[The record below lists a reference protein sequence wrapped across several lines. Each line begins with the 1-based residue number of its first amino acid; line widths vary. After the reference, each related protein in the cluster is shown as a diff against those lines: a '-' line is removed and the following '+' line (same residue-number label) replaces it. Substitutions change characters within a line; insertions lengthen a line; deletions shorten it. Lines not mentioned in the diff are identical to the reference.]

1 VIHRTALVDPT
12 AHIEGDVT
20 VGPYAIIGPRV
31 TVGERC
37 HIAAHAV
44 LERNVK
50 LGHGVKVGYG
60 SVLGN
65 DPQDLKYKGEDTWV
79 EVGDTTVIREYCTI
93 NRGTQATG
101 KTSVG
106 QRCFLMSYVHLA
118 HDCHVGNDVIIANA
132 VQMAGHVTIED
143 RAIISG
149 LVPIHQF
156 VRIGTFSF
164 VGGGSREPGRPAL
177 HQGRGQSG
185 SPLRLE
191 LRGPAACRVLSRREA
206 GPEAR
211 LPAAVQFRH
220 DGEPGNRQ
228 GARRAAADSRSRE
241 LPQVHRRVAAGS
253 AGVTAPPVRV
263 GVIGTGAL
271 GFHHVRLLR
280 RMAGVSFAG
289 IYDKNP
295 ARAAEVA
302 KQLETVAHPALA
314 ALLERV
320 DAVTVAVP
328 TPAHVDV
335 GMAVLQRGIALL
347 MEKPLADTVAGAEA
361 LVRGAAAQGT
371 VLQVGHVERFN
382 RAVRAAAPYLDEP
395 RFLQIDRLSP
405 FQPRGTDVAVIL
417 DLMIHD
423 LDLVLELVRAPVTD
437 VRATG
442 VAILTPHVDIANA
455 RIEFANGAIANLTAS
470 RVSRERT
477 RKLRIFQPTGY
488 CSLDLAQGS
497 GDFFRLKPGWQG
509 LGATTLEQIVDHVRL
524 EAPEA
529 EPLKLELESFLRA
542 VRGEEDVVVSG
553 AAGAQALALAFRVA
567 SAIQASPLAPP
578 PPAPLA
584 ASRP

>member
-1 VIHRTALVDPT
+1 
-12 AHIEGDVT
+12 
-20 VGPYAIIGPRV
+20 
-31 TVGERC
+31 
-37 HIAAHAV
+37 
-44 LERNVK
+44 
-50 LGHGVKVGYG
+50 
-60 SVLGN
+60 
-65 DPQDLKYKGEDTWV
+65 
-79 EVGDTTVIREYCTI
+79 
-93 NRGTQATG
+93 
-101 KTSVG
+101 
-106 QRCFLMSYVHLA
+106 MS
-118 HDCHVGNDVIIANA
+118 G
-132 VQMAGHVTIED
+132 
-143 RAIISG
+143 
-149 LVPIHQF
+149 
-156 VRIGTFSF
+156 
-164 VGGGSREPGRPAL
+164 
-177 HQGRGQSG
+177 
-185 SPLRLE
+185 
-191 LRGPAACRVLSRREA
+191 
-206 GPEAR
+206 
-211 LPAAVQFRH
+211 
-220 DGEPGNRQ
+220 
-228 GARRAAADSRSRE
+228 
-241 LPQVHRRVAAGS
+241 
-253 AGVTAPPVRV
+253 PPVRV

-271 GFHHVRLLR
+271 GFHHARLLR
-280 RMAGVSFAG
+280 RMSGVAFAG

-295 ARAAEVA
+295 ARAAAVA
-302 KQLETVAHPALA
+302 AELETVAHPALT

-328 TPAHVDV
+328 TPVHAEV
-335 GMAVLQRGIALL
+335 GIAVLERGIALL
-347 MEKPLADTVAGAEA
+347 MEKPLADTVAAAEQ
-361 LVRGAAAQGT
+361 LVRRAVARGA

-395 RFLQIDRLSP
+395 RFLQIDRLAP

-423 LDLVLELVRAPVTD
+423 LDLVLELVRAPATD

-442 VAILTPHVDIANA
+442 VAILTPHVDIVNA

-529 EPLKLELESFLRA
+529 EPLKLELESFVRA

-567 SAIQASPLAPP
+567 AAVQAAPLAPP
-578 PPAPLA
+578 PPPSPPPSPPLA